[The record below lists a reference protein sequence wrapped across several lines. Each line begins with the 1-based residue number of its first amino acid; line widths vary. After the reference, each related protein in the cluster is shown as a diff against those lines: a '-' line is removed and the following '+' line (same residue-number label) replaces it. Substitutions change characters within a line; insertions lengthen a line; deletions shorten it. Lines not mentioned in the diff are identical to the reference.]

1 MSALGIRYCE
11 ISYRD
16 AGRRTRRNSSPPCI
30 FTTSCYDVS
39 TIYHIRFSLSIYI
52 ETAWNVNILEILDYT
67 DTRIT
72 IPSRSQ
78 SGKENVMKR
87 RKISP
92 IRQAREELIKEI
104 EALNQSME
112 IANSHFENVSDPD
125 LIDSYIY
132 EMNAI
137 SFRYKYLIR
146 LMRSIEAQGNLS

>member
-1 MSALGIRYCE
+1 M
-11 ISYRD
+11 
-16 AGRRTRRNSSPPCI
+16 
-30 FTTSCYDVS
+30 
-39 TIYHIRFSLSIYI
+39 
-52 ETAWNVNILEILDYT
+52 
-67 DTRIT
+67 
-72 IPSRSQ
+72 
-78 SGKENVMKR
+78 
-87 RKISP
+87 
-92 IRQAREELIKEI
+92 IKEI